1 MEIFEITKVI
11 FEQPNRWVEVSN
23 LDKKRYF
30 FILNRRFSIAHPL
43 QAQALQHLKID
54 PVEVMD
60 FWFRFLSKKYD
71 KTPFWMYIK
80 GVKKQ
85 EEEKQ
90 KKISVS
96 KEAMKEYMRLNR
108 LDSKTMEA
116 ALEFGGEEFI
126 KELKIFEKSIKN

>member
-116 ALEFGGEEFI
+116 AL
-126 KELKIFEKSIKN
+126 